1 MTGRGQLDDGAT
13 MTGVISIRQAG
24 SGPSA
29 QMLRMGSDR
38 PVLLGWMR
46 PLPYALIAAS
56 LLLAGVSDMTDGTP
70 GWRFGAAAGVSV
82 VAAAWTFLMLRRR
95 KDAASL
101 STRRIAV
108 YFVVRLVLTAALV
121 LINPWFGV
129 YAWFGYP
136 EAIAYFAMPSGLLAI
151 GGTALV
157 VATSYLGGPPTSI
170 GTWVLYLVLVAG
182 SIALV
187 GAIGIS
193 TLRRIDQQSERD
205 RMMADL
211 VETNERLADALRE
224 NRGLQNQLV
233 TQAREAGVL
242 DERARLAG
250 EIHDTLAQALTGII
264 TQLEAADGA
273 GEVRRDDPRHVTAAI
288 GLARSGLADA
298 RRSLQALRPEP
309 LIGSR
314 LPEAVSETAAQ
325 WSALSGVPVMLD
337 VTGTVV
343 PLDADREIAAL
354 RAAQEGLA
362 NVGKHARATKVGLT
376 LTYLENELLIDV
388 RDDGIG
394 FSPHEVTRSGG
405 GHSVGL
411 HTMRERLAR
420 AGGDL
425 QIESEPGEG
434 TALVAR
440 VPFGRG
446 VQRR

>member
-1 MTGRGQLDDGAT
+1 VTDRVELDDGAT
-13 MTGVISIRQAG
+13 MTDVSIRQAG
-24 SGPSA
+24 SGPSV
-29 QMLRMGSDR
+29 QKLRIGQGR

-46 PLPYALIAAS
+46 PLPYALITAS
-56 LLLAGVSDMTDGTP
+56 LLLAGISDMTDGTP

-82 VAAAWTFLMLRRR
+82 VAAGWTFLMLRRR

-101 STRRIAV
+101 STRRLAI
-108 YFVVRLVLTAALV
+108 YFVVRLVFTAALV
-121 LINPWFGV
+121 VINPWFGV

-157 VATSYLGGPPTSI
+157 AATSYLGGPPTSV
-170 GTWVLYLVLVAG
+170 GTWVLYFILVAG

-264 TQLEAADGA
+264 TQLEAAGGA

-298 RRSLQALRPEP
+298 RRSLHALRPEP
-309 LIGSR
+309 LVGSR

-337 VTGTVV
+337 ITGTVV

-376 LTYLENELLIDV
+376 LSYLENELLIDV

-394 FSPHEVTRSGG
+394 FSPLDIARSGG

-420 AGGDL
+420 AGGEL

-446 VQRR
+446 DQRR